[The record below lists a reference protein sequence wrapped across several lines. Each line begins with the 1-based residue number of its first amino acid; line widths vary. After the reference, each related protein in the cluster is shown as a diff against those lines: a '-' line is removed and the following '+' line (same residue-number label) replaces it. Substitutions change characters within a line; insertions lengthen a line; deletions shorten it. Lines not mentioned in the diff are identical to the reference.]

1 MIPNYQYAAERAKE
15 VYLKY
20 KTNNPIDVIRKQP
33 NTLIMSF
40 LELSSA
46 IGINRDAIMMVCGED
61 NQDAVTTVHNDNGKI
76 RYLIAFNQK
85 LDEYETKIALAR
97 ELGHIALGH
106 DGSRSEKVRNEEALC
121 FAYHFICQK
130 EDEL

>member
-1 MIPNYQYAAERAKE
+1 MIPNYENAAQVAKE
-15 VYLKY
+15 VFNRYN
-20 KTNNPIDVIRKQP
+20 TNNPLEVIRKQP
-33 NTLIMSF
+33 NTLVLSF

-46 IGINRDAIMMVCGED
+46 IGVNRDALLMVCGEE

-85 LDEYETKIALAR
+85 LEEYETKIALAR
-97 ELGHIALGH
+97 ELGHIVLGH

-130 EDEL
+130 EG